1 MVSNEG
7 RQELQR
13 AHEKYEA
20 AVMPGMNGPLLVEM
34 WEKLDRMTE
43 QVMGGRGDYWV
54 IDNVGTLQ
62 SHQGRGIASALIR
75 RVLEEVCEDKPVYLD
90 TSGDEDGR
98 AWPLY
103 ERLGFKRV
111 GEFEINLSRFGGRGS
126 HRHLGMVRESVCP

>member
-1 MVSNEG
+1 MT
-7 RQELQR
+7 
-13 AHEKYEA
+13 
-20 AVMPGMNGPLLVEM
+20 GMNGPLLIEM

-43 QVMGGRGDYWV
+43 QVMGGRGDYWM

-75 RVLEEVCEDKPVYLD
+75 TALEVCEEKPVYLD

-98 AWPLY
+98 AWLLY

-111 GEFEINLSRFGGRGS
+111 GEFEIDLSRYGS
-126 HRHLGMVRESVCP
+126 QGKHKHFGMVREPRRQ